1 MMLTMTTDY
10 EIEFRWK
17 EQVFY
22 WEGSRGLLLDGGW
35 GAQPLVT
42 YFPSAAK
49 WPDVAPDWALDR
61 RDLILQRLI
70 DHGPNHRIEET
81 DDYRGRLGVTR

>member
-1 MMLTMTTDY
+1 MEPEY

-22 WEGSRGLLLDGGW
+22 WEGSRGLYLDGGW
-35 GAQPLVT
+35 GVRPFVT

-49 WPDVAPDWALDR
+49 WPEVAPEWALDR
-61 RDLILQRLI
+61 RELILQRLI
-70 DHGPNHRIEET
+70 DHGPQHRVAET
-81 DDYRGRLGVTR
+81 DVYPGRIGVTR

>member
-1 MMLTMTTDY
+1 MTSEY

-22 WEGSRGLLLDGGW
+22 WEGSQGLHLDGGW
-35 GAQPLVT
+35 GVQPLLT

-49 WPDVAPDWALDR
+49 WPEVAPEWALEK
-61 RDLILQRLI
+61 RDLILRRLI
-70 DHGPNHRIEET
+70 DHGPEHRVVET
-81 DDYRGRLGVTR
+81 DSYAPLGVTR